1 MTESQVAK
9 QKAQRGAERALA
21 ASKALVHAMD
31 ALEPAGHLVARPA
44 GRTSA
49 PARAPSTRQVELADD
64 PSDVGRVTLF
74 TGGNESPDQ
83 TSAKIAVAP
92 LLPGTQTIKAFT
104 DYMFSDGGA
113 TPGSVA
119 EALRLKSAAV
129 HGNDLK
135 DAESTLVIQAAALD
149 AIFNRLAFKAAQNM
163 GSMDAM
169 ERYLRLAFKA
179 QAQSCRTLEVLAA
192 MKNPTVFA
200 RQANVNM
207 GGQQQVNNG
216 VDPEAPQVVPRLPRA
231 RAAKQSA

>member
-1 MTESQVAK
+1 MTELRTAK
-9 QKAQRGAERALA
+9 QKAQQGAERSLA

-31 ALEPAGHLVARPA
+31 ALEPAAHLVARPA
-44 GRTSA
+44 ARTVA
-49 PARAPSTRQVELADD
+49 PARDSSTREVELADD
-64 PSDVGRVTLF
+64 PGGVGRVTLF

-83 TSAKIAVAP
+83 TKAKITVAP

-119 EALRLKSAAV
+119 EALRSKSAAV

-149 AIFNRLAFKAAQNM
+149 AIFNRLAFKAAQNI
-163 GSMDAM
+163 GSMDGM
-169 ERYLRLAFKA
+169 ERYLRLALKA

-216 VDPEAPQVVPRLPRA
+216 VEPAAALPTAKPARA
-231 RAAKQSA
+231 RTAKRSG